1 MSSKQTTVTP
11 ANTNA
16 DFFGKKW
23 CVNSNGTAYVIN
35 PSTSSTDK
43 NPIQRIGRLKSV
55 SCSSKPFASLKAQGK
70 GTPIVLRLDVSQPQ
84 DPNNPDDSFTQQ
96 PELVN
101 YVLSE
106 NQVTDITSKG
116 WLRNPGFIGAYT
128 TASKNDKVGNVSNQ
142 SNWLK
147 SYFKSDL
154 QDTQA
159 AETTDLQDDDESAD
173 PFHTAAKHNDTP
185 GSSETKGDD
194 GSFSGDETDVSG
206 LQTYHV
212 HGGIGLSPVKPTAP
226 VIVQPPKPTTTTPPS
241 VTGH

>member
-1 MSSKQTTVTP
+1 MSSKQTTCTVTP

-84 DPNNPDDSFTQQ
+84 DPSNPDDSFTQQ

-101 YVLSE
+101 YMYVLSE
-106 NQVTDITSKG
+106 NQVTDITSTG
-116 WLRNPGFIGAYT
+116 WLRNQGFMSAFT
-128 TASKNDKVGNVSNQ
+128 TAAKNDKVGNVSTS
-142 SNWLK
+142 SN
-147 SYFKSDL
+147 
-154 QDTQA
+154 
-159 AETTDLQDDDESAD
+159 
-173 PFHTAAKHNDTP
+173 
-185 GSSETKGDD
+185 
-194 GSFSGDETDVSG
+194 
-206 LQTYHV
+206 
-212 HGGIGLSPVKPTAP
+212 
-226 VIVQPPKPTTTTPPS
+226 
-241 VTGH
+241 